1 VDVREIRM
9 RCIEA
14 AARAPMTHEK
24 GYAAAVLDTA
34 TAWADWVFSSMQVGV
49 ESLPPVFVAAA
60 HEARKPM
67 AQRLKDLL

>member
-34 TAWADWVFSSMQVGV
+34 TAWTDWVFSSAQVAI
-49 ESLPPVFVAAA
+49 ESPPVAFTPIV
-60 HEARKPM
+60 HEAKKPI

>member
-1 VDVREIRM
+1 MDVREIRM

-34 TAWADWVFSSMQVGV
+34 TAWADWVFSSAQVAI
-49 ESLPPVFVAAA
+49 ESSPVAFTSVVY
-60 HEARKPM
+60 EAKKGM
-67 AQRLKDLL
+67 MERLSDLL